1 MGNHEPTKG
10 ELTRQTILDAAVHRF
25 GRDGFR
31 ATSVAD
37 VARDASV
44 SGSAVYA
51 YFPNKE
57 ALFLAAL
64 DQDAAAVI
72 DEGVTLLIET
82 MHLDDK
88 WQEALLLTLVGS
100 LPSHPLANRVLAGLE
115 PDVTARVLELPALAE
130 LRKWLVQR
138 LDNDQVEGLIRADI
152 DTTTVASG
160 MVTVII
166 CLLVGVVQ
174 FGVSGVELY
183 GGDVVALLD
192 AALDPVEK

>member
-10 ELTRQTILDAAVHRF
+10 ELTRQTILDAAVTRF
-25 GRDGFR
+25 GREGFR

-72 DEGVTLLIET
+72 DEGVTLLIKT
-82 MHLDDK
+82 MHLDED

-100 LPSHPLANRVLAGLE
+100 LPTHPLANRVLAGLE

-138 LDNDQVEGLIRADI
+138 LDNDQVEGLIRPDI
-152 DTTTVASG
+152 DTTTVANG

-166 CLLVGVVQ
+166 CLLVGIVQ

-183 GGDVVALLD
+183 GGDVVALLN
-192 AALDPVEK
+192 AALDPVQG

>member
-1 MGNHEPTKG
+1 M
-10 ELTRQTILDAAVHRF
+10 LDAAVERF

-72 DEGVTLLIET
+72 EEGIEVLIAT
-82 MHLDDK
+82 MHLDEN

-100 LPSHPLANRVLAGLE
+100 LSSHPLANRVLAGLE

-138 LDNDQVEGLIRADI
+138 LDNDQVEGTVRADI
-152 DTTTVASG
+152 DTTSVANG

-166 CLLVGVVQ
+166 CLLVGIVQ

-183 GGDVVALLD
+183 GADVVALLD
-192 AALDPVEK
+192 AALNPVQQ

>member
-1 MGNHEPTKG
+1 MADHEPTKG
-10 ELTRQTILDAAVHRF
+10 ELTRQTILDSAVRRF

-138 LDNDQVEGLIRADI
+138 LDNDQVEGLVRADI
-152 DTTTVASG
+152 DTTTVANG

-174 FGVSGVELY
+174 FGVSGVEMY
-183 GGDVVALLD
+183 GADVVALLD
-192 AALDPVEK
+192 AALDPVEQ